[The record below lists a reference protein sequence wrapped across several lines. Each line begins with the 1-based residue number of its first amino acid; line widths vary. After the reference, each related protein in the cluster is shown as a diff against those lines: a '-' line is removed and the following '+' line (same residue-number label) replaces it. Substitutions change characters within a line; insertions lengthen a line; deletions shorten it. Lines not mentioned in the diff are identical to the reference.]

1 MKSLLRYL
9 AYSCV
14 SEAVAL
20 CAVALLTVA
29 APGHSLAT
37 GVLLVTLSGLRELCS
52 AAQLRRR
59 LADSLLRR
67 LPFDLK

>member
-9 AYSCV
+9 AYSYV
-14 SEAVAL
+14 T
-20 CAVALLTVA
+20 LLTVA
-29 APGHSLAT
+29 APGQSIAT
-37 GVLLVTLSGLRELCS
+37 GVMLATLSG
-52 AAQLRRR
+52 

>member
-9 AYSCV
+9 AYSYV
-14 SEAVAL
+14 T
-20 CAVALLTVA
+20 LLTVT
-29 APGHSLAT
+29 APGQSIAT
-37 GVLLVTLSGLRELCS
+37 GVLLRALLSREALTALSG
-52 AAQLRRR
+52 

>member
-9 AYSCV
+9 AYSYV
-14 SEAVAL
+14 T
-20 CAVALLTVA
+20 LLTVA

-37 GVLLVTLSGLRELCS
+37 GVLIVALSGLAELCS
-52 AAQLRRR
+52 AAQLRCS

-67 LPFDLK
+67 LPFNLK